1 MKRVLQDGAGD
12 PRVLV
17 IQRNKRIPGGQRHL
31 QGNGRVADLGL
42 SERILPLENAFFK
55 AREPFEPAAAV
66 SFSLQSLVINL
77 QNRERSLHK
86 FGGGRGS
93 LNMKNG
99 KSSLGRCEALWQRA
113 CGRTIPDGEILQ
125 AAIAGKTNATSSDS
139 AQWHRDWSGLVA
151 AESSLRTTPEKFFR
165 RERRPFR
172 LRQSRS
178 VRYGGCRGGAG

>member
-17 IQRNKRIPGGQRHL
+17 IQRNKRIPGGQSHL

-55 AREPFEPAAAV
+55 AREPFEPSAAV
-66 SFSLQSLVINL
+66 SLSLQSLVINL

-86 FGGGRGS
+86 FGDGRGS

-99 KSSLGRCEALWQRA
+99 KSSLGRCEALRQRA
-113 CGRTIPDGEILQ
+113 CCWTIPDGEILQ
-125 AAIAGKTNATSSDS
+125 AAIAVKTDATSPDPS
-139 AQWHRDWSGLVA
+139 QWHRDLSCLVA
-151 AESSLRTTPEKFFR
+151 AESSLRTTSEKFFR

-172 LRQSRS
+172 LRPSRS
-178 VRYGGCRGGAG
+178 VRYG